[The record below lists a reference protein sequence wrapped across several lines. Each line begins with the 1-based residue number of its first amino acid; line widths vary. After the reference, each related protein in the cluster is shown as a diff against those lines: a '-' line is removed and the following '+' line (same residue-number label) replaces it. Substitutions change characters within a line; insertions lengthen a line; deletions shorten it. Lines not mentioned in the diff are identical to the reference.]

1 MRMYAECREMV
12 GVHQPFG
19 LPAATLGC
27 CAVIDFTLSASRASR
42 YRHAA
47 RHLAEYSSLAPHIDD
62 YGGAPDH
69 AAYLRALRAAHPAS
83 LFAPPRPAAAG
94 SRMTA
99 RAALAEWSRSVSGVA
114 AGRGAVR
121 LFSAARRP
129 YIRCQK
135 PPASKTTFS
144 VLGERPRAPT

>member
-69 AAYLRALRAAHPAS
+69 AAYLRALRAAHPRKAAFWQEVNFTC
-83 LFAPPRPAAAG
+83 LTLRTAPARCGRVKDDGPSRLGRMEQIGVRCRCGPRSRQAFLRG
-94 SRMTA
+94 S
-99 RAALAEWSRSVSGVA
+99 
-114 AGRGAVR
+114 
-121 LFSAARRP
+121 
-129 YIRCQK
+129 
-135 PPASKTTFS
+135 
-144 VLGERPRAPT
+144 APLY